1 MQQETLTVVL
11 MNERG
16 DLFRLFLF
24 ATEKHRTF
32 PKHGVDRL

>member
-16 DLFRLFLF
+16 CKKT
-24 ATEKHRTF
+24 AGKKTEIRVKASL
-32 PKHGVDRL
+32 G